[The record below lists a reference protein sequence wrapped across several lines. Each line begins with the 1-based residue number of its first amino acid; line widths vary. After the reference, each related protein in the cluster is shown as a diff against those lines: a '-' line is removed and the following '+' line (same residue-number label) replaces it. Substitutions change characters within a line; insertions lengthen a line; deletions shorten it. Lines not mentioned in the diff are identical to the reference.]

1 MRSGKAVM
9 NSCSSDH
16 PRTIRIEGYLT
27 ESKLLKALQK
37 LLPDCCLGE
46 QVPVTNTRQRWDMA
60 YRIDGKVTVVEYDGD
75 EHYRHSL
82 KIKGDR
88 TKDEIARSSGWRV
101 VRFPYWIQLD
111 TGTLMH
117 FFDLDAKVEQSFP
130 HGFITT
136 KLFPASFC
144 ELGIERFRGELV
156 SLPIGVREAVIE
168 SLRERVAEHG
178 IEYVLPRSLTD
189 LV

>member
-1 MRSGKAVM
+1 MKQSTADQRGSIKSGIIKI
-9 NSCSSDH
+9 D
-16 PRTIRIEGYLT
+16 GYLT
-27 ESKLLKALQK
+27 ESKLSKALQE
-37 LLPDCCLGE
+37 LLPNHWLGE
-46 QVPVTNTRQRWDMA
+46 QVPLADTRQRWDMA

-88 TKDEIARSSGWRV
+88 AKDEVARSLGWRV

-111 TGTLMH
+111 TTTLKH
-117 FFDLDAKVEQSFP
+117 FFSLESTVEQSFP

-144 ELGIERFRGELV
+144 ELGIERFRAELL
-156 SLPIGVREAVIE
+156 SLPGSVRQEVLS
-168 SLRERVAEHG
+168 SLRERITEQGVQ
-178 IEYVLPRSLTD
+178 YVLPSSLLD
-189 LV
+189 LR